1 MLVNQAFNS
10 SFTSRSETM
19 KSFFIKIRFLS
30 HSYFSVLTLL
40 FNYHQLD
47 IKIFRSN
54 LNVARL
60 VQRIDLMQAYR
71 SDF

>member
-19 KSFFIKIRFLS
+19 KSFFIKISFRP
-30 HSYFSVLTLL
+30 HAYFRVLTLL

>member
-1 MLVNQAFNS
+1 
-10 SFTSRSETM
+10 M